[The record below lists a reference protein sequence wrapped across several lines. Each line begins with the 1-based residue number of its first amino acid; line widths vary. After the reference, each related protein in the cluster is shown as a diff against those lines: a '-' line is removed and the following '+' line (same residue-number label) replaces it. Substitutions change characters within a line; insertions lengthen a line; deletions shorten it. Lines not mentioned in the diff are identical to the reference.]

1 MRTNSISLITVSREF
16 GAGGSDLAS
25 ELGSRLKWPV
35 LDHDIVHRVAER
47 LRLDDGTVEPFD
59 EHPPSLLARIATV
72 LIVPLPGMYSFPA
85 ADDVPSHDAIAGATR
100 RVIEDAA
107 KSLPLIVVGH
117 GAQCIFEDW
126 TDTLS
131 VRLVAPLTDS
141 LCAQANQWNYTDP
154 RGFAWVNGEFRCALY
169 NHYMTPNSATFDCM
183 GVLGSGDI
191 QVRLAPYGWRAA
203 RSNHPGGVNVAMA
216 DGSGRFFGN
225 EVDAT
230 VWKMLST
237 IAGAETGE
245 SP

>member
-85 ADDVPSHDAIAGATR
+85 ADDVPSHDAIASATR

-131 VRLVAPLTDS
+131 VRLVAPL
-141 LCAQANQWNYTDP
+141 
-154 RGFAWVNGEFRCALY
+154 G
-169 NHYMTPNSATFDCM
+169 
-183 GVLGSGDI
+183 
-191 QVRLAPYGWRAA
+191 VRLERIAA
-203 RSNHPGGVNVAMA
+203 RQKINPTLAAALVRRADEDRQAYIQRYFHRDWRNELLYDLQINTGGVDISEA
-216 DGSGRFFGN
+216 
-225 EVDAT
+225 AT
-230 VWKMLST
+230 IVTRLVERRST
-237 IAGAETGE
+237 RSNAAAVLQGAHSE
-245 SP
+245 

>member
-1 MRTNSISLITVSREF
+1 MQTNPIHLITVSREF

-85 ADDVPSHDAIAGATR
+85 ADDVPSHDAIASATR

-131 VRLVAPLTDS
+131 VRLVAPL
-141 LCAQANQWNYTDP
+141 
-154 RGFAWVNGEFRCALY
+154 G
-169 NHYMTPNSATFDCM
+169 
-183 GVLGSGDI
+183 
-191 QVRLAPYGWRAA
+191 VRLERIAA
-203 RSNHPGGVNVAMA
+203 RQKINPTLAAALVRRADEDRQAYIQRYFHRDWRNELLYDLQINTGGIDISEAATIVTRLVERRSTRSNAAAV
-216 DGSGRFFGN
+216 
-225 EVDAT
+225 
-230 VWKMLST
+230 LQ
-237 IAGAETGE
+237 GAHSE
-245 SP
+245 